1 MQNRLGVIF
10 IKRKQLIIFILA
22 FVVVFLGMNYF
33 KLSDNFLGNK
43 KYVYVLGNVVGI
55 RANTEGVLVLGYEDN
70 IQYIDKLKEGD
81 NILYI
86 NDEKVNSSQDVYD
99 ILNKLKKNIVNIKFE
114 RSGKILTKS
123 VKTKNEDGIYK
134 LGFWVR
140 DKITG
145 IGTMTCYDPEKNQ
158 FYAIGHPIYDID
170 TQQVLKIKEGNIY
183 NISNLEIIKGQDN
196 KIGQIKGNFDIKNI
210 IGNFKNNSNY
220 GIEGNLNQNSIN
232 TDNKKRFQV
241 ASFKDIKL
249 GKATILFASKDNEVK
264 SYNILIKNIDK
275 KSKILEV
282 EIVDKELINYTGGI
296 IQGMSGAPIIQNDKL
311 IGSITYVLKK
321 NPKKGFGIFIGEMIK

>member
-1 MQNRLGVIF
+1 MIF
-10 IKRKQLIIFILA
+10 IKRKYLIIFILA
-22 FVVVFLGMNYF
+22 FVVVFLGINYF
-33 KLSDNFLGNK
+33 RTSENFLKNK
-43 KYVYVLGNVVGI
+43 KYVYVLGNIVGI
-55 RANTEGVLVLGYEDN
+55 KAKTEGVLVLGYEDN

-99 ILNKLKKNIVNIKFE
+99 ILNKLKKSRVNIKFE

-123 VKTKNEDGIYK
+123 IKTKKENGIYK

-145 IGTMTCYDPEKNQ
+145 IGTMTCYDPKINQ
-158 FYAIGHPIYDID
+158 FYAIGHPIYDADIK
-170 TQQVLKIKEGNIY
+170 QVLKIKEGKVC
-183 NISNLEIIKGQDN
+183 NISDLEIIKSQHN
-196 KIGQIKGNFDIKNI
+196 KIGQIKGNFNIKNI
-210 IGNFKNNSNY
+210 IGSFKKNSDY
-220 GIEGNLNQNSIN
+220 GIEGDLNQNSIN
-232 TDNKKRFQV
+232 IDNKKRFEV

-249 GKATILFASKDNEVK
+249 GKATILFESKDNKVK
-264 SYNILIKNIDK
+264 SYDILIKNIDK
-275 KSKILEV
+275 KSKILEL
-282 EIVDKELINYTGGI
+282 EIVDKELIKYTGGI
-296 IQGMSGAPIIQNDKL
+296 IQGMSGSPIIQNNKL

>member
-33 KLSDNFLGNK
+33 KLSDNFSGNK

-114 RSGKILTKS
+114 RSGKIRVVTEAAQPGYLLVAVAS
-123 VKTKNEDGIYK
+123 GAQQ
-134 LGFWVR
+134 LLRLF
-140 DKITG
+140 
-145 IGTMTCYDPEKNQ
+145 DPVGAQ
-158 FYAIGHPIYDID
+158 
-170 TQQVLKIKEGNIY
+170 
-183 NISNLEIIKGQDN
+183 
-196 KIGQIKGNFDIKNI
+196 I
-210 IGNFKNNSNY
+210 IGKA
-220 GIEGNLNQNSIN
+220 
-232 TDNKKRFQV
+232 DVQV
-241 ASFKDIKL
+241 
-249 GKATILFASKDNEVK
+249 FAEQAA
-264 SYNILIKNIDK
+264 
-275 KSKILEV
+275 
-282 EIVDKELINYTGGI
+282 EIRRADADELRD
-296 IQGMSGAPIIQNDKL
+296 GAL
-311 IGSITYVLKK
+311 
-321 NPKKGFGIFIGEMIK
+321 

>member
-1 MQNRLGVIF
+1 MQNRLGVIV

-158 FYAIGHPIYDID
+158 FYAIGHPIYDVD

-183 NISNLEIIKGQDN
+183 I
-196 KIGQIKGNFDIKNI
+196 
-210 IGNFKNNSNY
+210 Y
-220 GIEGNLNQNSIN
+220 
-232 TDNKKRFQV
+232 
-241 ASFKDIKL
+241 
-249 GKATILFASKDNEVK
+249 
-264 SYNILIKNIDK
+264 LI
-275 KSKILEV
+275 
-282 EIVDKELINYTGGI
+282 
-296 IQGMSGAPIIQNDKL
+296 
-311 IGSITYVLKK
+311 
-321 NPKKGFGIFIGEMIK
+321 

>member
-114 RSGKILTKS
+114 RSGKI
-123 VKTKNEDGIYK
+123 KTKNEDGIYK

-158 FYAIGHPIYDID
+158 FYAIGHPIYDVD

>member
-55 RANTEGVLVLGYEDN
+55 RANTEGVLVLGY
-70 IQYIDKLKEGD
+70 
-81 NILYI
+81 
-86 NDEKVNSSQDVYD
+86 DEKVNSSQDVYD

-158 FYAIGHPIYDID
+158 FYAIGHPIYDVD

-311 IGSITYVLKK
+311 IGL
-321 NPKKGFGIFIGEMIK
+321 PMF

>member
-99 ILNKLKKNIVNIKFE
+99 ILNKLKKNIVNIKF
-114 RSGKILTKS
+114 
-123 VKTKNEDGIYK
+123 
-134 LGFWVR
+134 
-140 DKITG
+140 
-145 IGTMTCYDPEKNQ
+145 
-158 FYAIGHPIYDID
+158 
-170 TQQVLKIKEGNIY
+170 
-183 NISNLEIIKGQDN
+183 
-196 KIGQIKGNFDIKNI
+196 
-210 IGNFKNNSNY
+210 
-220 GIEGNLNQNSIN
+220 
-232 TDNKKRFQV
+232 
-241 ASFKDIKL
+241 
-249 GKATILFASKDNEVK
+249 
-264 SYNILIKNIDK
+264 
-275 KSKILEV
+275 
-282 EIVDKELINYTGGI
+282 
-296 IQGMSGAPIIQNDKL
+296 
-311 IGSITYVLKK
+311 
-321 NPKKGFGIFIGEMIK
+321 

>member
-22 FVVVFLGMNYF
+22 FVVVFLGMSYF

-123 VKTKNEDGIYK
+123 VKTKNEDGIY
-134 LGFWVR
+134 
-140 DKITG
+140 
-145 IGTMTCYDPEKNQ
+145 
-158 FYAIGHPIYDID
+158 
-170 TQQVLKIKEGNIY
+170 
-183 NISNLEIIKGQDN
+183 
-196 KIGQIKGNFDIKNI
+196 FDIKNI

>member
-145 IGTMTCYDPEKNQ
+145 IGTMTCYDSEKNQ
-158 FYAIGHPIYDID
+158 FYAIGHPIYDVD

-183 NISNLEIIKGQDN
+183 NISNLEIINGQDN

-220 GIEGNLNQNSIN
+220 GIEGNLNKNSIN

-241 ASFKDIKL
+241 SF
-249 GKATILFASKDNEVK
+249 
-264 SYNILIKNIDK
+264 
-275 KSKILEV
+275 
-282 EIVDKELINYTGGI
+282 
-296 IQGMSGAPIIQNDKL
+296 
-311 IGSITYVLKK
+311 
-321 NPKKGFGIFIGEMIK
+321 